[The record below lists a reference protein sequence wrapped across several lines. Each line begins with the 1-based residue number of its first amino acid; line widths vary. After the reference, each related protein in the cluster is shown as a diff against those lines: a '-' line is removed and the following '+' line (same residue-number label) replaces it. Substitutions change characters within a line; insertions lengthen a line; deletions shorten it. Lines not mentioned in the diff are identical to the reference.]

1 MEKTRKE
8 TGLKRLMSNY
18 IKLLF
23 CAVVSV
29 ALFYGCDNND
39 DNIIPGKPPK
49 KLENAYISNYVIVD
63 QLRYFY
69 MSDTYDSIPTDPHIQ
84 FWLVGRSCSD
94 DELENCQESTATL
107 PITAI
112 KLEAILLDLLSATQ

>member
-1 MEKTRKE
+1 
-8 TGLKRLMSNY
+8 
-18 IKLLF
+18 
-23 CAVVSV
+23 
-29 ALFYGCDNND
+29 
-39 DNIIPGKPPK
+39 
-49 KLENAYISNYVIVD
+49 
-63 QLRYFY
+63 

-112 KLEAILLDLLSATQ
+112 KLEAILLDLLSAIQ